1 MGIRGGMSSADLVY
15 HSTSQMLGAN
25 KALFQLVMIIYWGW
39 HFLKSYKSQ
48 EKLTD
53 LVYHI
58 MRCAYQEFVK
68 SEGSVRCTCSIL
80 DIGI

>member
-39 HFLKSYKSQ
+39 HFLKS
-48 EKLTD
+48 
-53 LVYHI
+53 
-58 MRCAYQEFVK
+58 
-68 SEGSVRCTCSIL
+68 
-80 DIGI
+80 